1 MQAALVVV
9 AKAFPF
15 KIQSLYLHRPV
26 QFHLYRPIFISNQ
39 AFHMELFNE
48 HSTIPTLLRNVI
60 ANIHSPRE
68 TFLIHKKSTVWEEI
82 SYMHTLDC
90 ADAVSSFFLSKGI
103 NKGDRMGLMIDNSPE
118 YVYYDQGIQQIGA
131 INVSIYP
138 TLSEHEVAY
147 IINDSGMRAI
157 LAGNTFLFKKILKIA
172 ANCRCLEYIIPA
184 FPEYQ
189 KVTVPEDI
197 KAEIVSFD
205 EILNRSGKIT
215 AAERAQID
223 AVRSTIR
230 PTDISSLIYTSG
242 TTGTPKGVML
252 SHSNFVENVKVCLQ
266 QIPVID
272 ETDTFLSFLPL
283 SHVFER
289 TATYHVCCA
298 QGCKVAFAQSLELL
312 AKNMAEIRPT
322 VMNCVPRLLEKIH
335 DKAIKSGTSGG
346 GLKSKI
352 FLWALEAGQDYRQEK
367 EAGKNPGIIRSA
379 KKTIAEKLV
388 FSKIKEKTG
397 GRLKFM
403 ISGGAALP
411 KNVGEFFGN
420 LGIKILEGFGLTE
433 TSPVM
438 AVTEFHR
445 QIYGT
450 VGRVIPGI
458 EVGIQNVESKQMI
471 SIQTHES
478 FEEDF
483 ECAEGE
489 IIVRGHCVMQGYFN
503 KPAETAEAIDK
514 DDWFHTGDI
523 GRFYKGNLQ
532 ITDRLKNMIVNAY
545 GKNVYPTPV
554 ESIYMKS
561 LKIDQ
566 IFLIGDKR
574 EYLTAIVI
582 PNKENLQEAFDLPE
596 SFFQQGGVFINEK
609 EIIDWIGQD
618 LRKLSG
624 ELAKF
629 ERIKNFKIKRN
640 PFSIEEG
647 EITPTLKAKR
657 KVIEAKYA
665 GVINEMYSGVVD
677 TD

>member
-1 MQAALVVV
+1 MV
-9 AKAFPF
+9 
-15 KIQSLYLHRPV
+15 S
-26 QFHLYRPIFISNQ
+26 
-39 AFHMELFNE
+39 FNE
-48 HSTIPTLLRNVI
+48 SATVPSLLRNVVE
-60 ANIHSPRE
+60 NIHKPEE
-68 TFLIHKKSTVWEEI
+68 TFLIDKKSTEWEEI
-82 SYMHTLDC
+82 SFKETLDN
-90 ADAVSSFFLSKGI
+90 ADAVSVFFLNKAI
-103 NKGDRMGLMIDNSPE
+103 KKGDRMGLMIENSPE

-131 INVSIYP
+131 INTSIYP
-138 TLSEHEVAY
+138 TLSEHEVEY
-147 IINDSGMRAI
+147 IINDSGIKAI
-157 LAGNTFLFKKILKIA
+157 LIGNTFLYKKILKIA
-172 ANCRCLEYIIPA
+172 GNCRQLKYIIPA
-184 FPEYQ
+184 FAEYT
-189 KVTVPEDI
+189 KVTVPEDLNLEIISFEEVLNTKTNLTVDKLAEI
-197 KAEIVSFD
+197 KALRD
-205 EILNRSGKIT
+205 ALNPS
-215 AAERAQID
+215 
-223 AVRSTIR
+223 
-230 PTDISSLIYTSG
+230 DISALIYTSG

-272 ETDTFLSFLPL
+272 ETETFLSFLPL

-298 QGCKVAFAQSLELL
+298 QGCKIAFAQSLELL
-312 AKNMAEIRPT
+312 AKNMGEIKPT
-322 VMNCVPRLLEKIH
+322 VMNCVPRLLERIH
-335 DKAIKSGTSGG
+335 DKAIKSGTAGD

-352 FLWALEAGQDYRQEK
+352 FLWALETGKNYRQEK
-367 EAGKNPGIIRSA
+367 EAGRSPGIFLSA
-379 KKTIAEKLV
+379 KRSIAEKLV

-420 LGIKILEGFGLTE
+420 LDIKILEGFGLTE

-438 AVTEFHR
+438 SVTEYHR
-445 QIYGT
+445 QVYGT

-458 EVGIQNVESKQMI
+458 EIGIQDVETKEMI
-471 SIQTHES
+471 NIQTHES
-478 FEEDF
+478 FDPNF

-514 DDWFHTGDI
+514 HNWFHTGDI
-523 GRFYKGNLQ
+523 GRFYRGNLQ

-554 ESIYMKS
+554 ENIYLKS

-566 IFLIGDKR
+566 LFLIGDKR
-574 EYLTAIVI
+574 EYLTAIII
-582 PNKENLQEAFDLPE
+582 PNKENLQETFKLPE
-596 SFFQQGGVFINEK
+596 SFFQKPELFIAEK

-618 LRKLSG
+618 IKKFSG

-629 ERIKNFKIKRN
+629 ERIKNFKVKRN

-657 KVIEAKYA
+657 KVLEKKYA
-665 GVINEMYSGVVD
+665 ETINEMYTESVEAD
-677 TD
+677 

>member
-1 MQAALVVV
+1 M
-9 AKAFPF
+9 
-15 KIQSLYLHRPV
+15 HRPV
-26 QFHLYRPIFISNQ
+26 QLHLYRPIFIDNQ
-39 AFHMELFNE
+39 HVMELFNE
-48 HSTIPTLLRNVI
+48 HSTIPNLLRNVV
-60 ANIHSPRE
+60 ANIHNPEE
-68 TFLIHKKSTVWEEI
+68 TFLIHKRNGVWEEV
-82 SYMHTLDC
+82 SYGHTLNC
-90 ADAVSSFFLSKGI
+90 ADAVAAFFMEKGI
-103 NKGDRMGLMIDNSPE
+103 VKGDRMGLMIENSPE

-138 TLSEHEVAY
+138 TLSEQEVAY
-147 IINDSGMRAI
+147 IVNDSGMRAI
-157 LAGNTFLFKKILKIA
+157 LIGNTFLYKKILKIA
-172 ANCRCLEYIIPA
+172 ANCRNLEYIVPA
-184 FPEYQ
+184 FTEYQ
-189 KVTVPEDI
+189 KVSIPEELKVQI
-197 KAEIVSFD
+197 IPFD
-205 EILNRSGKIT
+205 EVLAETGKLKPARLTEIGRIRNTILP
-215 AAERAQID
+215 A
-223 AVRSTIR
+223 
-230 PTDISSLIYTSG
+230 DISSLIYTSG

-272 ETDTFLSFLPL
+272 ETETFLSFLPL

-298 QGCKVAFAQSLELL
+298 QGCRIAYAQSLELL
-312 AKNMAEIRPT
+312 AKNMAEIKPT
-322 VMNCVPRLLEKIH
+322 VMSCVPRLLEKIH
-335 DKAIKSGTSGG
+335 DKALKSGTAGG

-352 FLWALEAGQDYRQEK
+352 FLWALEVGQDYRKIK
-367 EAGKNPGIIRSA
+367 EAGKTPGMVMRA
-379 KKTIAEKLV
+379 KKTLAEKLV

-438 AVTEFHR
+438 AVTEYHR
-445 QIYGT
+445 QVYGT
-450 VGRVIPGI
+450 VGRIIPGI
-458 EVGIQNVESKQMI
+458 EVGIQDIETRQMI
-471 SIQTHES
+471 SIQTHDT
-478 FEEDF
+478 FMEDF

-503 KPAETAEAIDK
+503 KPAETAEVIDK
-514 DDWFHTGDI
+514 DNWFHTGDI
-523 GRFYKGNLQ
+523 GRFYRGNLQ

-554 ESIYMKS
+554 ENIYLKS

-582 PNKENLQEAFDLPE
+582 PNKENLQENFNLPE
-596 SFFQQGGVFINEK
+596 SFFEKPEIFIAEK
-609 EIIDWIGQD
+609 EITDWIGQD
-618 LRKLSG
+618 LKKLSN

-629 ERIKNFKIKRN
+629 ERIKNFKVKRN

-657 KVIEAKYA
+657 RVIEAKYA
-665 GVINEMYSGVVD
+665 ETINEMYAEAVD